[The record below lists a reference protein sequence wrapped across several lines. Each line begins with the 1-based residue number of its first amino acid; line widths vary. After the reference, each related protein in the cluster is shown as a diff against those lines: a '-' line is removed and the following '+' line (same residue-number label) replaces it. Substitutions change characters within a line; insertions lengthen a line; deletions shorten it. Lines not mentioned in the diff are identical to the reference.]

1 MCVLTYSQ
9 SLTQQQLRRGESER
23 GSRGRGRMGQHP
35 SLAGRGSLGGRN
47 IKRMACAVQDYDGAA
62 AGGGVE
68 CSFLGLVPPSLLP
81 PSFLLRLLRD
91 FTYAGSD
98 APSPPTPSSE
108 FKLQASRLSF
118 AGAAP
123 TAPWRRG
130 EKTYARLLLE
140 SRSDS
145 VSQGGQGYFQTRRVR
160 LPRPADSWRGFGS
173 GSRFDSR
180 RRKEVLRAGPGSG
193 ARRRVCDTAV
203 PSMSVLPRG
212 ACGTGAGV
220 RTSPT
225 PSPPSRD
232 AEVDLHACCD

>member
-1 MCVLTYSQ
+1 ML
-9 SLTQQQLRRGESER
+9 LPGPR
-23 GSRGRGRMGQHP
+23 P
-35 SLAGRGSLGGRN
+35 S
-47 IKRMACAVQDYDGAA
+47 
-62 AGGGVE
+62 
-68 CSFLGLVPPSLLP
+68 LP
-81 PSFLLRLLRD
+81 PSSFLP
-91 FTYAGSD
+91 
-98 APSPPTPSSE
+98 PSPPTRFYVRRIGRAFAPNP
-108 FKLQASRLSF
+108 FLGVQASSF
-118 AGAAP
+118 TIKLRRRSTNRTLEAGGGRSS
-123 TAPWRRG
+123 RRTRG
-130 EKTYARLLLE
+130 ITSRALLLE
-140 SRSDS
+140 PRS
-145 VSQGGQGYFQTRRVR
+145 VRLCVLCRRGGQGYFQTRRVR